1 MGILQIFDMIFIPI
15 QEYIKMLKDSAISDY
30 LFGGNI
36 TLYSFIIIFIAIF
49 LIARAFLKPVAL
61 RAGKDSPVEPDSQLA
76 GGGVSERQAS
86 DMGLPYA
93 NGRLR

>member
-61 RAGKDSPVEPDSQLA
+61 RAGRDSPVEPEPEPTY
-76 GGGVSERQAS
+76 GGKTQAQIYS
-86 DMGLPYA
+86 KMMRDPSHPY
-93 NGRLR
+93 